1 MNTEKINTY
10 KQVVEALKVV
20 NSFRTYDNVDSPERA
35 VLDEMALV
43 LEALSWEIIS
53 DDISKVLD
61 SMTLKLTDLKRLN
74 KKINDSYVHLKSVSN
89 NIAKVTEVVGVLVE
103 IITKAISAGIL

>member
-1 MNTEKINTY
+1 MNSEKTNTY

-20 NSFRTYDNVDSPERA
+20 NSFRTYGNVDTPERA

-53 DDISKVLD
+53 DDMSKVLD
-61 SMTLKLTDLKRLN
+61 SITLKLTDLKRLN
-74 KKINDSYVHLKSVSN
+74 KKINASYEHLKRVSDK
-89 NIAKVTEVVGVLVE
+89 ITQVAEAVGVLVG
-103 IITKAISAGIL
+103 IITRAISAGLL